1 MKGEN
6 MLKYMNRVD
15 SFKSSAKF
23 YLSNKKLY
31 KDLLAGKNEPDNEQ
45 YLQYIRDDLAY
56 LEKTLDLIK
65 EKCGPGAR
73 LIMYLLF
80 VERRTQ
86 QDVAKEYNFTRRQ
99 LQYAVTKWMREVF
112 GEEANV

>member
-1 MKGEN
+1 M
-6 MLKYMNRVD
+6 
-15 SFKSSAKF
+15 
-23 YLSNKKLY
+23 SNKKLY

-86 QDVAKEYNFTRRQ
+86 QEVSKIYSVSQKTISKKFVAS
-99 LQYAVTKWMREVF
+99 
-112 GEEANV
+112 